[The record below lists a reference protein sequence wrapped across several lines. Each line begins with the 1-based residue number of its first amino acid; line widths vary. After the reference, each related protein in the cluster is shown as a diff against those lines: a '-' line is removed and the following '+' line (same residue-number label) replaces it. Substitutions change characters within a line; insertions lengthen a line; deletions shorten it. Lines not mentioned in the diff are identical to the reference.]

1 MDKQSS
7 SSDLSTESV
16 RDSLLIMASL
26 VIIIAGA
33 RLSANVLT
41 PFLLALFIAVICGTP
56 INTLARRGLP
66 TWLASVLVGLGIAAV
81 LFAMV
86 VLLGSTSD
94 EFIAALPQYQLQFQA
109 LLDQWIGWLANH
121 GLPVSQDSLSGI
133 LDPAAAVGFF
143 GNFLTGLGDTLRN
156 VVLILFTVIFLL
168 ADASSFPRKLS
179 MSSGAGPEKS
189 LAALQELA
197 GAMNGYIA
205 TKTMVSLLT
214 GFLIWLGLVLMD
226 VPFAVLWGF
235 LAFLL
240 NFIPNIGSALAALP
254 AILLSLLEAD
264 PVLSGMIIALYLGVN
279 TLVGN
284 VIEPAVMGQR
294 VGLSTLAVFLS
305 LVFWGWMFGAVGMLL
320 SVPLTMVL
328 KFLTQQR
335 SGTIWLALL
344 VSNIPAQETEQQHT
358 QDAQ

>member
-1 MDKQSS
+1 MVKQSGS
-7 SSDLSTESV
+7 QKLSTESV
-16 RDSLLIMASL
+16 RDSLLITASL

-33 RLSANVLT
+33 RLSADVLS

-66 TWLASVLVGLGIAAV
+66 TWLASALVGLGIATV
-81 LFAMV
+81 LFAVV
-86 VLLGSTSD
+86 VLLSSASD
-94 EFIAALPQYQLQFQA
+94 EFIAALPQYQVQFHA
-109 LLDQWIGWLANH
+109 LLERWLGWLANQ
-121 GLPVSQDSLSGI
+121 GLPINQDSLTGV

-143 GNFLTGLGDTLRN
+143 GNFLSGLGDTLGN
-156 VVLILFTVIFLL
+156 VMLILFTVIFLI
-168 ADASSFPRKLS
+168 ADASSFPKKLL
-179 MSSGAGPEKS
+179 MSSGAKAEKS

-197 GAMNGYIA
+197 RAMNGYIA

-214 GFLIWLGLVLMD
+214 GFLIWLGLVLLD

-240 NFIPNIGSALAALP
+240 NFIPNIGSALAAIP

-264 PVLSGMIIALYLGVN
+264 PILSGMIITLYLGVN
-279 TLVGN
+279 TLIGS

-328 KFLTQQR
+328 KFITQQHE
-335 SGTIWLALL
+335 GTAWLALL
-344 VSNIPAQETEQQHT
+344 VSNIPAQKTEAPNT
-358 QDAQ
+358 P

>member
-1 MDKQSS
+1 M
-7 SSDLSTESV
+7 
-16 RDSLLIMASL
+16 
-26 VIIIAGA
+26 
-33 RLSANVLT
+33 
-41 PFLLALFIAVICGTP
+41 
-56 INTLARRGLP
+56 
-66 TWLASVLVGLGIAAV
+66 
-81 LFAMV
+81 
-86 VLLGSTSD
+86 
-94 EFIAALPQYQLQFQA
+94 
-109 LLDQWIGWLANH
+109 
-121 GLPVSQDSLSGI
+121 SQDSLSGI
-133 LDPAAAVGFF
+133 LDPAAAMVFF
-143 GNFLTGLGDTLRN
+143 GNFLSSLGDTLGN

-179 MSSGAGPEKS
+179 MSAGADAEKS

-197 GAMNGYIA
+197 SSMNGYIA
-205 TKTMVSLLT
+205 TKTLVSLLT

-226 VPFAVLWGF
+226 VQFAVLWGF

-240 NFIPNIGSALAALP
+240 NFVPNIGSALAAIP

-294 VGLSTLAVFLS
+294 VGLSALAVFLS

-328 KFLTQQR
+328 KFISQQR
-335 SGTIWLALL
+335 SGTVWLALL
-344 VSNIPAQETEQQHT
+344 VSNIPGDVVEQEKED
-358 QDAQ
+358 DA

>member
-1 MDKQSS
+1 MGNHINANN
-7 SSDLSTESV
+7 LSTESV
-16 RDSLLIMASL
+16 RDTLLIMASL

-56 INTLARRGLP
+56 ISTLARRGLP
-66 TWLASVLVGLGIAAV
+66 TWLAAVLVGLGIAAV

-86 VLLGSTSD
+86 VLLSATSD
-94 EFIAALPQYQLQFQA
+94 EFITALPQYQAQFQV
-109 LLDQWIGWLANH
+109 LLDQWIGWLANQ
-121 GLPVSQDSLSGI
+121 GLPVNQDSLSGI
-133 LDPAAAVGFF
+133 LDPAAAVGVF
-143 GNFLTGLGDTLRN
+143 GNFLTGLGDTLGN
-156 VVLILFTVIFLL
+156 VMLILFTVIFLL
-168 ADASSFPRKLS
+168 ADASSFPKKLL
-179 MSSGAGPEKS
+179 MSSGAGAEKS

-197 GAMNGYIA
+197 GAMNSYIA
-205 TKTMVSLLT
+205 TKTVISLLT

-240 NFIPNIGSALAALP
+240 NFIPNIGSALAAMP

-264 PVLSGMIIALYLGVN
+264 PILSGMIIGLYLAVN

-328 KFLTQQR
+328 KFITQQR
-335 SGTIWLALL
+335 SGTVWLALL
-344 VSNIPAQETEQQHT
+344 VSNIPAQEAELQET
-358 QDAQ
+358 Q